1 MVYIIEPRCCN
12 RRPDKYVPMVKTV
25 EIPRRF
31 SDGSVERIMVAETPK
46 GDITINEYISI
57 SDITK
62 TVVFLLK
69 NDPNYYGFVT
79 NTVFEAQDGTTI
91 LDYTVNWTPYKKETE
106 GPDMA
111 NSIRNAVLHA
121 KCIAEA

>member
-1 MVYIIEPRCCN
+1 MTRLVITTYHPCIFCS
-12 RRPDKYVPMVKTV
+12 TAH
-25 EIPRRF
+25 
-31 SDGSVERIMVAETPK
+31 ER
-46 GDITINEYISI
+46 YISI